1 MPDPIRILIA
11 DDHPIVRQG
20 LRTFLDIQPGL
31 SVVAEARDGDEA
43 LALIAAHEPD
53 VVLLDLKMPGSD
65 GLTVLSRLAR
75 SDHTAKVVV
84 LTSVTEASRVGEAVA
99 SGAAGFLYKDIDPES
114 LAQAI
119 RSVADGQVI
128 FAREAVAAM
137 TAPEPGPAAALTAR
151 EREVLALVA
160 AGRSNR
166 EIARQLSVAEKT
178 VKTHLSSLF
187 RKLGVADRTQ
197 AALYAVAHG
206 LAPRAPL
213 RLESPRSGKHV
224 GSIREQF
231 GRRGDG
237 SGTR

>member
-1 MPDPIRILIA
+1 MTEPIRVLVA

-20 LRTFLDIQPGL
+20 LKTFLDIQPDL
-31 SVVAEARDGDEA
+31 TVVAEARDGDEA

-65 GLTVLSRLAR
+65 GAKVLSRLAELK
-75 SDHTAKVVV
+75 HPAKVIV

-99 SGAAGFLYKDIDPES
+99 AGAAGFLYKDIDPES

-137 TAPEPGPAAALTAR
+137 TAPVPRPVASLTPR

-197 AALYAVAHG
+197 AALYAVTHG
-206 LAPRAPL
+206 LAPQAPV
-213 RLESPRSGKHV
+213 RLESPRGGKH
-224 GSIREQF
+224 R
-231 GRRGDG
+231 
-237 SGTR
+237 

>member
-1 MPDPIRILIA
+1 MSEPIRVLVA

-20 LRTFLDIQPGL
+20 LKTFLDIQPDL

-53 VVLLDLKMPGSD
+53 VVLLDLNMPGSD
-65 GLTVLSRLAR
+65 GAKVLTRLAA
-75 SDHTAKVVV
+75 SDHRAKVIV
-84 LTSVTEASRVGEAVA
+84 LTSVTEAVRVTEAVA
-99 SGAAGFLYKDIDPES
+99 AGAAGFLYKDIDPDS

-128 FAREAVAAM
+128 FAREAVTAM
-137 TAPEPGPAAALTAR
+137 TAPAPGPVAALTAR

-166 EIARQLSVAEKT
+166 EIAKQLSVAEKT

-197 AALYAVAHG
+197 AALYAVTHG
-206 LAPRAPL
+206 MAGHTEG
-213 RLESPRSGKHV
+213 RLESPPRA
-224 GSIREQF
+224 
-231 GRRGDG
+231 GRQSAVHKR
-237 SGTR
+237 RVWEAR